1 MSDAVACWKAFVS
14 ATAAGHGAYGKE
26 CERLSAFGMTEVVE
40 THFVEATE
48 VRARRFRSPQKK
60 NLSLATQYHFLLFK
74 KYVSY

>member
-1 MSDAVACWKAFVS
+1 MADAVACWKAFVS

-48 VRARRFRSPQKK
+48 VRARRFRSRPK
-60 NLSLATQYHFLLFK
+60 NLSLAATQYHFLLFQ
-74 KYVSY
+74 KYSTY